1 MENEPNIIIPQ
12 RTKKVNRN
20 SQHRGRTMKPATKKH
35 RKLRKSLLSV
45 TKIDAIT
52 AKDSPF
58 HKRVISPDLLK
69 DGVVKIDAA

>member
-45 TKIDAIT
+45 TKIDNMT

-58 HKRVISPDLLK
+58 HKRVISPDLFN
-69 DGVVKIDAA
+69 DGVVKIDAT